1 MEQSVRQLRIDQG
14 KEATDDKETTGGEP
28 FVSSPTTSPSTDST
42 SMEERPVDDNSKG
55 LFKKKSKK
63 TRPIRREEGF
73 ERHLRSL
80 HMVPPE
86 RMALTNSTLRESIVL
101 AFMTANQSDNLKSR
115 KKALQKRIQWVITK
129 GGVGNVTQVT
139 KNEERYFAGG
149 QITTGLREDIPPTVP
164 PKDYPSPTSTFSGG
178 PLSPLP
184 RRSSSASM
192 PQHDLQS
199 TTEGSRIEWTEEDE
213 AMFSKQLE
221 EATRLSLQTAD
232 VKNLN
237 NPSASTSAQGGRNT
251 DVNTAP
257 EVKDSTSQL
266 SPDYGR
272 QLLEAVA
279 IWTNQVD
286 DEDTVD
292 PKGKGTH

>member
-1 MEQSVRQLRIDQG
+1 M
-14 KEATDDKETTGGEP
+14 
-28 FVSSPTTSPSTDST
+28 
-42 SMEERPVDDNSKG
+42 
-55 LFKKKSKK
+55 
-63 TRPIRREEGF
+63 
-73 ERHLRSL
+73 
-80 HMVPPE
+80 
-86 RMALTNSTLRESIVL
+86 MANR
-101 AFMTANQSDNLKSR
+101 SDNLKSR

-129 GGVGNVTQVT
+129 GGVGSVAQVT

-149 QITTGLREDIPPTVP
+149 QITTGLGEDIPPTVP

-184 RRSSSASM
+184 PRSSSTSM

-199 TTEGSRIEWTEEDE
+199 TNEGSRTQWTEEDE

-232 VKNLN
+232 VKNIY
-237 NPSASTSAQGGRNT
+237 NPSASTSAQGGNNA
-251 DVNTAP
+251 DVNTVA
-257 EVKDSTSQL
+257 ETEGSTSQA

-272 QLLEAVA
+272 QLLEAAA

-292 PKGKGTH
+292 AKGKGTH